1 MLRLA
6 LKHARDE
13 ANAWQA
19 KPGCIPCDVVAEV
32 HIQGRVGHNHATA
45 AEAFDELQ
53 QEHDRS
59 GVQANYFESLN
70 PFDITLQRQFHL
82 AKAATPMPTRP
93 TPALACERT
102 V

>member
-1 MLRLA
+1 MRA
-6 LKHARDE
+6 ATDTAEE

-19 KPGCIPCDVVAEV
+19 TPGCRPCDVVAEV

-59 GVQANYFESLN
+59 GVQANYFERLN